1 MHTAVFAGY
10 IGRDAELKSTQ
21 SGDAVASFSLGIS
34 TGTRDQPKTLWV
46 DCSLWGKRAEALAQ
60 HLRKGASVT
69 VSGDVDCRAFTSK
82 KTGEVAAVITCRV
95 DKLTFGSKAEQ
106 QREAPAAFAPQ
117 QNAYKAAKEGA
128 PRPAAPA
135 PAPAPAAAGFD
146 DDIPF

>member
-10 IGRDAELKSTQ
+10 IGRDAELKSTS
-21 SGDAVASFSLGIS
+21 SGDSVASFSLGVSI
-34 TGTRDQPKTLWV
+34 GTRDAPKTLWV
-46 DCSLWGKRAEALAQ
+46 DCSLWGKRADALSSY
-60 HLRKGASVT
+60 LRKGTSVT

-82 KTGEVAAVITCRV
+82 KTGEVAAVIICRV
-95 DKLTFGSKAEQ
+95 DKLTFGSKAE

-117 QNAYKAAKEGA
+117 QNAYQAAKEGA

>member
-10 IGRDAELKSTQ
+10 IGRDSEIKSTS
-21 SGDAVASFSLGIS
+21 SGDSVASFSLGVS

-46 DCSLWGKRAEALAQ
+46 DCSLWGKRAEALAP
-60 HLRKGASVT
+60 HLRKGTAVT

-106 QREAPAAFAPQ
+106 REAPAAFTPQ
-117 QNAYKAAKEGA
+117 QNAYQAAKEGA

-146 DDIPF
+146 DEIPF